1 MLKLI
6 KYELRKVRTPLI
18 VLLVITLALQGYF
31 LYGLQGVEDPDNFH
45 ALVAAVGLMLCAYG
59 AVITLLVFSV
69 TSYSKELRDRSA
81 YLIFMTPNSG
91 VKIMASK
98 LLFTTVLAIFFAAM
112 YLGLGVLDLGL
123 LANAFGEL
131 EEMVTELQALLLEYG
146 IHVEQIVY
154 GAVAV
159 ALYVLLSILSF
170 ASLTY
175 VAVTLSN
182 TLFRDRKWRGVVTLA
197 IFFGLN
203 WLLSKVSGMLP
214 SALNELVVVENA
226 GAAKISAY
234 YGLQTT
240 PTFEDILRAMLPS
253 AGLSLAVVVASM
265 LGCGWMLDKKVSL

>member
-1 MLKLI
+1 MGENSRILYQKKFKVWKNYPLGDSFVGSLSNHPWQRFSTLSDRKATSLSI
-6 KYELRKVRTPLI
+6 RSSRNNCLRSHSTPMP
-18 VLLVITLALQGYF
+18 AR
-31 LYGLQGVEDPDNFH
+31 
-45 ALVAAVGLMLCAYG
+45 
-59 AVITLLVFSV
+59 
-69 TSYSKELRDRSA
+69 K
-81 YLIFMTPNSG
+81 MTPTHIIQCSS
-91 VKIMASK
+91 I
-98 LLFTTVLAIFFAAM
+98 
-112 YLGLGVLDLGL
+112 
-123 LANAFGEL
+123 
-131 EEMVTELQALLLEYG
+131 
-146 IHVEQIVY
+146 Y

-182 TLFRDRKWRGVVTLA
+182 TLFRDRKWRGVVTLV

-240 PTFEDILRAMLPS
+240 PTFNDILRAMLPS